1 MNVDRPVMV
10 MDVHGDE
17 ALPYN
22 FIAGAEGIPGYT
34 DKQEKDLADFKA
46 AYAAI
51 SPDFQTKHGYAVAA
65 PGTSNMTYCTS
76 FTASEYNCLSMTL
89 EMPFKDNAD
98 LPDPIYGWS
107 PERAAR
113 LGAASLDAMLAVI
126 DQL

>member
-1 MNVDRPVMV
+1 
-10 MDVHGDE
+10 
-17 ALPYN
+17 
-22 FIAGAEGIPGYT
+22 
-34 DKQEKDLADFKA
+34 
-46 AYAAI
+46 
-51 SPDFQTKHGYAVAA
+51 
-65 PGTSNMTYCTS
+65 
-76 FTASEYNCLSMTL
+76 MTL